1 MNLFSAFV
9 SLAALLA
16 CSSLQAHSGPFDTSF
31 GDGGVRNYGFQ
42 PIAGQTA
49 DSARA
54 GCPGPGN
61 TFVVIGT
68 ASGGSRIVTLRLKPD
83 GSLDPAFS
91 DDGKESFAFVA
102 DYASH
107 APAVCLP
114 QGDAVIASSVTAPSG
129 EQNLRLVRVGRDT
142 GLPVASFGNGGVVD
156 LDLDLHIPGLDK
168 AEVPVGLNVLDN
180 GDLVVTGYVSTPV
193 QPVAGF
199 AALLDAAGQ
208 VRAANIVDCW
218 ITSTAIESPQGALW
232 VFGTDGFD
240 GCRLTLNRTT
250 LAQTARLVGDAPDV
264 GNLVPGAAR
273 TVYGDTVAMA
283 ATMTTPGVSGVQGA
297 LVVFRENSV
306 SAMPLPIVDNRSL
319 LRSGTSYPT
328 VQILP
333 GGRVLYG
340 STAVHI
346 ANGQALG
353 MYFALARVSRSAG
366 DERLETAFGSGG
378 WRLAHWQPDTPN
390 CGPDAPRQWLSRMTQ
405 WLGRPAFV
413 GKADAACLG
422 IDAGEDYLVGRIE
435 TNYLFGDGFD

>member
-1 MNLFSAFV
+1 MNLSFAAL
-9 SLAALLA
+9 SLAAVLA
-16 CSSLQAHSGPFDTSF
+16 CSPAQAHSGPFDTSF

-42 PIAGQTA
+42 PAAGQA
-49 DSARA
+49 GDSARA

-61 TFVVIGT
+61 TFVVIGA

-114 QGDAVIASSVTAPSG
+114 QGDAVIVSSVTAPSG
-129 EQNLRLVRVGRDT
+129 EQNLRLVKVGRDT

-156 LDLDLHIPGLDK
+156 LDLDLYIAGLDK
-168 AEVPVGLNVLDN
+168 GEAPVGLNVLDN
-180 GDLVVTGYVSTPV
+180 GDLVVTGYVSTPI
-193 QPVAGF
+193 QPTAGF
-199 AALLDAAGQ
+199 AALLDATGQ
-208 VRAANIVDCW
+208 VRAAKIVDCW
-218 ITSTAIESPQGALW
+218 IASTAIESPQGALW

-240 GCRLTLNRTT
+240 GCRLTVNRAT
-250 LAQTARLVGDAPDV
+250 LAPTAGLVGAEAQV
-264 GNLVPGAAR
+264 ESLVPGAAR
-273 TVYGDTVAMA
+273 TVRGDTVAMA
-283 ATMTTPGVSGVQGA
+283 ATMTTAGVSGVQGA
-297 LVVFRENSV
+297 LVVFRGNSI
-306 SAMPLPIVDNRSL
+306 STMALPVIDSRSF
-319 LRSGTSYPT
+319 LRSGISYPA

-340 STAVHI
+340 SSATHI
-346 ANGQALG
+346 ASGQALG
-353 MYFALARVSRSAG
+353 MYFALARIGRSAAE
-366 DERLETAFGSGG
+366 DRLDAAFGGG
-378 WRLAHWQPDTPN
+378 GAQPAYWQPATPN

-422 IDAGEDYLVGRIE
+422 TNASEDYLVGRVE
-435 TNYLFGDGFD
+435 TNYLFGDGLD